1 MAAIESLS
9 YAARPQVVGKY
20 LGQLL
25 FLLGGFTIPPLLF
38 AMACREWSH
47 AAGFAAVAL
56 MLMVVGWLLQRRR
69 PHDDLQVNEALI
81 VVSAIFVIA
90 PLAMALPM
98 MTAGVGFLDALF
110 EAVSGIT
117 TTGLSTFARVE
128 DKPLSVLFGA
138 AWLQWLGGIGIMVLS
153 FTLLIGQSAS
163 AKRLTGVLAQP
174 QGIWGGTRAYAK
186 IAIRIYAVLTAIGIL
201 VLWLAGADAFTAV
214 TLTLSSVSTGGFS
227 PLDDSL
233 AGLSATIQSMVILLC
248 VAGAVAIPLFHDL
261 PRGGW
266 KNMVRDREF
275 QALLIAGLVVAGL
288 LVGAAGAAAWTGPG
302 AWKLVLMAFSA
313 QTTAGFSTVAVD
325 PLDPFSKVVL
335 IIAMGIGGSVGSSAG
350 GIKLLRLI
358 VMVRLV
364 QLMILKTRLTPRA
377 AVGTRIAGRQWDDGE
392 LVRVLA
398 VAGLF
403 VGVVLISWLPFLWAG
418 YAPLDALF
426 EVTSA
431 TGTVGLST
439 GITGAALPPLLKG
452 LLCLDM
458 LLGRLE
464 ILPVLVLLA
473 PRTWIG
479 HRRELQSPGRK

>member
-1 MAAIESLS
+1 MIGSESLS

-25 FLLGGFTIPPLLF
+25 FLVGGFSVPPLLF
-38 AMACREWSH
+38 AAAFRDWPH
-47 AAGFAAVAL
+47 AAGYAIVVVAL
-56 MLMVVGWLLQRRR
+56 MAVGWLLQRRR
-69 PHDDLQVNEALI
+69 LNDDIQINEALI
-81 VVSAIFVIA
+81 VVSAIFVIT

-98 MTAGVGFLDALF
+98 MTAGVSFLDALF
-110 EAVSGIT
+110 EAISGIT

-128 DKPLSVLFGA
+128 DKPLSLLFAA

-153 FTLLIGQSAS
+153 FTLLVGQSAS

-174 QGIWGGTRAYAK
+174 QGLWGGTRAYAK
-186 IAIRIYAVLTAIGIL
+186 VIIRIYASLTVIGIA
-201 VLWLAGADAFTAV
+201 VLWLAGAGWFAAT
-214 TLTLSSVSTGGFS
+214 TLTLSAVSTGGFS
-227 PLDDSL
+227 SFDTSL
-233 AGLSATIQSMVILLC
+233 AGLSAPVQALVILLC
-248 VAGAVAIPLFHDL
+248 IAGAAAIPLFYDL
-261 PRGGW
+261 VRGNR
-266 KNMVRDREF
+266 KSFLQDPEF
-275 QALLIAGLVVAGL
+275 RALLIAGLIVAGL
-288 LVGAAGAAAWTGPG
+288 LIAATMQAGAAGHGVWN
-302 AWKLVLMAFSA
+302 LLLMAFSA
-313 QTTAGFSTVAVD
+313 QTTAGFSTVPVGQ
-325 PLDPFSKVVL
+325 LDSFSKVVL
-335 IIAMGIGGSVGSSAG
+335 IIAMTIGGSVGSSAG

-377 AVGTRIAGRQWDDGE
+377 ATDTRIAGRQWTDDE

-398 VAGLF
+398 IAGLF
-403 VGVVLISWLPFLWAG
+403 IGVVLISWLPFLWAG
-418 YAPLDALF
+418 YPTLDALF

-431 TGTVGLST
+431 TGTVGLTT
-439 GITGAALPPLLKG
+439 GITGPALPPLLKG

-479 HRRELQSPGRK
+479 HRRELQSVQE